1 MKIHLLSLFCL
12 LTVSFVKAQDYSNI
26 QEKIGFLFADLP
38 LFNSSELW
46 LNQIQLR
53 KDEFKDTAVGINK
66 DFIAFIV
73 KDISAYRAIAPQI
86 NQVLLTIFSTPFE
99 RKNIQVKD
107 TSMGIRILI
116 YLQPGISK
124 KEAKENYKKITNI
137 LAGTFMY
144 SNAIYPGES
153 HDQIILYSNKKYDA
167 FKPLQSSFGFLKEN
181 NSYFINLYFIKLKNG
196 GQSK

>member
-1 MKIHLLSLFCL
+1 MKIHLLSLFCF

-53 KDEFKDTAVGINK
+53 KDEFKDTSAGNDK
-66 DFIAFIV
+66 NFNSFIIR
-73 KDISAYRAIAPQI
+73 DISPYSAIAPQI
-86 NQVLLTIFSTPFE
+86 NQVLLVLFNTPVKREDMQE
-99 RKNIQVKD
+99 RD

-124 KEAKENYKKITNI
+124 KEAKENYKKIRNI
-137 LAGTFMY
+137 LTGTFKY
-144 SNAIYPGES
+144 SHAIYAGKS
-153 HDQIILYSNKKYDA
+153 HDQIMLYSNKKFDA
-167 FKPLQSSFGFLKEN
+167 FTPLQSSFGFQKEN